1 MCYSNTNLIRGVN
14 KFEEREGIK
23 IMKIEP
29 ISLEVNDLNDD
40 GFKAEFAKMKA
51 KNGDPQAIRYLEE
64 QKQTEDFEERLN
76 RFREEENVNVVE
88 ERKKIREKKLEKSPE
103 RAPLPEE
110 QFLSMVISDM
120 TILDKYKLNSDFFSN
135 EDAKKLYKALVKLK
149 TDGYGSVSYKVDNGL
164 GNINIPTDFTFSMDA
179 YPTFVASQY
188 YNGIEESIEGCY
200 DCLKANYMKRICKN
214 NNLQPSSDKFYQI
227 YDDATSDLMSRLKE
241 IEDAYAFAKDTYNP
255 FTLYTLD
262 TLPDTDKNRG
272 WFIEDMI
279 QEESFNIIVG
289 PAKSGKSAF
298 SYGMA
303 YCLQNGINFLDKKV
317 EQCDVLYLD
326 FEIDTRDIK
335 IRLERLK
342 KYYGDDTKS
351 FNIMPLIKNN
361 FEFDYTLQKIKNIL
375 RKNTNIKIVF
385 WDNFYSFFT
394 GNQNDATDVKKV
406 LSAIRN
412 EITGVSNIVICHA
425 NKANGQSGG
434 SEDPLYAASGS
445 AVFGNY
451 AEQLISIK
459 NKDDGKIV
467 SVSGR
472 STELYKI
479 ECAYGANTNYMFK
492 KLGFVHEIK
501 NASPDELKNKYPDI
515 CNAIGEDGIN
525 AHSLLRKFPNETITS
540 LKEKGFYYSGKNKR
554 NDKIPSNKFYICKP
568 TGFGDAPTKF

>member
-1 MCYSNTNLIRGVN
+1 MIEMMHLDIDDLTDGPAKEDLARIR
-14 KFEEREGIK
+14 
-23 IMKIEP
+23 
-29 ISLEVNDLNDD
+29 
-40 GFKAEFAKMKA
+40 A
-51 KNGDPQAIRYLEE
+51 KNGDQQAIKYLEE
-64 QKQTEDFEERLN
+64 IDKVQQ
-76 RFREEENVNVVE
+76 E
-88 ERKKIREKKLEKSPE
+88 ERKVKEYMEEMVKESIQEQQEIRQKKLEKSTE
-103 RAPLPEE
+103 RAALPEE
-110 QFLSMVISDM
+110 QFLSMVIADM
-120 TILDKYKLNSDFFSN
+120 TILDRYKLNTDFFSN

-149 TDGYGSVSYKVDNGL
+149 TDGYGSVSYKVDGGL
-164 GNINIPTDFTFSMDA
+164 GNVSIPTDFTFNMDA

-262 TLPDTDKNRG
+262 TLPDTDKKRG
-272 WFIEDMI
+272 WVIEDMI
-279 QEESFNIIVG
+279 QEESFNIVVG

-298 SYGMA
+298 SYEMA

-342 KYYGDDTKS
+342 KYYGDETKS

-375 RKNTNIKIVF
+375 KKNTNIKIVF

-479 ECAYGANTNYMFK
+479 ECAYGSNTNYMFK
-492 KLGFVHEIK
+492 KLGFVHERK
-501 NASPDELKNKYPDI
+501 NVSPDELKNKYPDI
-515 CNAIGEDGIN
+515 CDAIGEDGIN
-525 AHSLLRKFPNETITS
+525 AHNLLKKFPNETLTS

>member
-1 MCYSNTNLIRGVN
+1 MIEMMHLDIDDLTDGPAKEDLARIR
-14 KFEEREGIK
+14 
-23 IMKIEP
+23 
-29 ISLEVNDLNDD
+29 
-40 GFKAEFAKMKA
+40 A
-51 KNGDPQAIRYLEE
+51 KNGDQQAIRYLEE
-64 QKQTEDFEERLN
+64 IDKVQE
-76 RFREEENVNVVE
+76 E
-88 ERKKIREKKLEKSPE
+88 ERKVKEFLEEIAEEKIEAQQEIRQKKLEKSTE
-103 RAPLPEE
+103 RAALPEE

-120 TILDKYKLNSDFFSN
+120 TILDRYKLNTDFFSN

-149 TDGYGSVSYKVDNGL
+149 TEGYGSVSYKVDGGL
-164 GNINIPTDFTFSMDA
+164 GNVSIPTDFTFSMDA

-262 TLPDTDKNRG
+262 TLPDTDKKRG
-272 WFIEDMI
+272 WVIEDMI

-361 FEFDYTLQKIKNIL
+361 FEFDYTLQRIKNIL
-375 RKNTNIKIVF
+375 KKNTNIKIVF

-425 NKANGQSGG
+425 NKASGQSGG

-492 KLGFVHEIK
+492 KLGFVHERE
-501 NASPDELKNKYPDI
+501 NVSPDELKNKYPDI
-515 CNAIGEDGIN
+515 CDAIGEDGIN
-525 AHSLLRKFPNETITS
+525 AHNLLKKFPSETLTS

-554 NDKIPSNKFYICKP
+554 NDKIPSNKFYIGKP

>member
-1 MCYSNTNLIRGVN
+1 MIEMMHLDIDDLTDGPAKEDLARIR
-14 KFEEREGIK
+14 
-23 IMKIEP
+23 
-29 ISLEVNDLNDD
+29 
-40 GFKAEFAKMKA
+40 A
-51 KNGDPQAIRYLEE
+51 KNGDQQAIKYLEE
-64 QKQTEDFEERLN
+64 IDKVQE
-76 RFREEENVNVVE
+76 E
-88 ERKKIREKKLEKSPE
+88 ERKVKEYMEEIAKESIQEQQEIRQKKLEKSTE
-103 RAPLPEE
+103 RAALPEE
-110 QFLSMVISDM
+110 QFLSMVIADM
-120 TILDKYKLNSDFFSN
+120 TILDRYKLNTDFFSN

-149 TDGYGSVSYKVDNGL
+149 TDGYGSVSYKVDGGL
-164 GNINIPTDFTFSMDA
+164 GNVSIPTDFTFNMDA

-214 NNLQPSSDKFYQI
+214 NNLQPSADKFYQI

-262 TLPDTDKNRG
+262 TLPDTDKKRG
-272 WFIEDMI
+272 WVIEDMI
-279 QEESFNIIVG
+279 QEESFNIVVG

-298 SYGMA
+298 SYEMA

-342 KYYGDDTKS
+342 KYYGDETKS

-375 RKNTNIKIVF
+375 KKNTNIKIVF

-479 ECAYGANTNYMFK
+479 ECAYGSNTNYMFK
-492 KLGFVHEIK
+492 KLGFVHERK
-501 NASPDELKNKYPDI
+501 NVSPDELKNKYPDI
-515 CNAIGEDGIN
+515 CDAIGEDGIN
-525 AHSLLRKFPNETITS
+525 AHNLLKKFPNETLTS

>member
-1 MCYSNTNLIRGVN
+1 MVELLTLEIDDLTDGPAKEDLARIR
-14 KFEEREGIK
+14 
-23 IMKIEP
+23 
-29 ISLEVNDLNDD
+29 
-40 GFKAEFAKMKA
+40 A
-51 KNGDPQAIRYLEE
+51 KNGDQQAIKYLEE
-64 QKQTEDFEERLN
+64 IDKVQE
-76 RFREEENVNVVE
+76 E
-88 ERKKIREKKLEKSPE
+88 ERKVKEYMEEIAKESIQEQQEIRQKKLEKSTE
-103 RAPLPEE
+103 RAALPEE

-120 TILDKYKLNSDFFSN
+120 TILDRYKLNTDFFSN

-149 TDGYGSVSYKVDNGL
+149 ADGYGSVAYKVDNGL

-361 FEFDYTLQKIKNIL
+361 FEFDYTLQRIKNIL
-375 RKNTNIKIVF
+375 KKNTNIKIVF

-479 ECAYGANTNYMFK
+479 ECAYGANTNYIFK
-492 KLGFVHEIK
+492 KLGFVHERE
-501 NASPDELKNKYPDI
+501 NVSPDELKNKYPDI
-515 CNAIGEDGIN
+515 CDAIGEDGIN
-525 AHSLLRKFPNETITS
+525 AHNLLKKFPNETLTS

-554 NDKIPSNKFYICKP
+554 NDKIPSNKFYIGKP

>member
-1 MCYSNTNLIRGVN
+1 MIEMMHLDIDDLTDGPAKEELAKIR
-14 KFEEREGIK
+14 
-23 IMKIEP
+23 
-29 ISLEVNDLNDD
+29 
-40 GFKAEFAKMKA
+40 A
-51 KNGDPQAIRYLEE
+51 KNGDQQAIKYLEE
-64 QKQTEDFEERLN
+64 IDKIQE
-76 RFREEENVNVVE
+76 E
-88 ERKKIREKKLEKSPE
+88 ERKVKEYMEEIAKESIQEQQEIRQKKLEKSTE
-103 RAPLPEE
+103 RAALPEE
-110 QFLSMVISDM
+110 QFLSMVIADM
-120 TILDKYKLNSDFFSN
+120 TILDRYKLNTDFFSN

-149 TDGYGSVSYKVDNGL
+149 TDGYGSVSYKVDGGL
-164 GNINIPTDFTFSMDA
+164 GNVSIPTDFTFSMDA

-188 YNGIEESIEGCY
+188 YDGIEESIEGCY
-200 DCLKANYMKRICKN
+200 DCLKANYMKRVCKN

-342 KYYGDDTKS
+342 KYYGDETKS

-361 FEFDYTLQKIKNIL
+361 FEFDYTLQNIPSFMEFYNIL
-375 RKNTNIKIVF
+375 KKNTNIKIVF

-492 KLGFVHEIK
+492 KLGFVHERK
-501 NASPDELKNKYPDI
+501 NVSPDELKNKYQDI
-515 CNAIGEDGIN
+515 CDAIGEDGIN

>member
-1 MCYSNTNLIRGVN
+1 MIEMMHLDIDDLTDGPAKEDLARIR
-14 KFEEREGIK
+14 
-23 IMKIEP
+23 
-29 ISLEVNDLNDD
+29 
-40 GFKAEFAKMKA
+40 A
-51 KNGDPQAIRYLEE
+51 KNGDQQAIKYLEE
-64 QKQTEDFEERLN
+64 IDKVQE
-76 RFREEENVNVVE
+76 E
-88 ERKKIREKKLEKSPE
+88 ERKVKEYMEEIAKESIQEQQEIRQKKLEKSPE
-103 RAPLPEE
+103 RAALPEE
-110 QFLSMVISDM
+110 QFLSMVIADM
-120 TILDKYKLNSDFFSN
+120 TILDRYKLNTDFFSN

-149 TDGYGSVSYKVDNGL
+149 TDGYGSVSYKVDGGL
-164 GNINIPTDFTFSMDA
+164 GNVSIPTDFTFNMDA

-188 YNGIEESIEGCY
+188 YDGIEESIEGCY

-214 NNLQPSSDKFYQI
+214 NNLQPSADKFYEI

-262 TLPDTDKNRG
+262 TLPDTDKKRG
-272 WFIEDMI
+272 WVIEDMI
-279 QEESFNIIVG
+279 QEESFNIVVG

-298 SYGMA
+298 SYEMA

-342 KYYGDDTKS
+342 KYYGDETKS

-375 RKNTNIKIVF
+375 KKNTNIKIVF

-479 ECAYGANTNYMFK
+479 ECAYGSNTNYMFK
-492 KLGFVHEIK
+492 KLGFVHERK
-501 NASPDELKNKYPDI
+501 NVSPDELKNKYPDI
-515 CNAIGEDGIN
+515 CDAIGEDGIN
-525 AHSLLRKFPNETITS
+525 AHNLLKKFPSETLTS

>member
-1 MCYSNTNLIRGVN
+1 MVELLTLEIDDLADGPAKEDLARIR
-14 KFEEREGIK
+14 
-23 IMKIEP
+23 
-29 ISLEVNDLNDD
+29 
-40 GFKAEFAKMKA
+40 A
-51 KNGDPQAIRYLEE
+51 KNGDQQAIKYLEE
-64 QKQTEDFEERLN
+64 IDKVQE
-76 RFREEENVNVVE
+76 E
-88 ERKKIREKKLEKSPE
+88 ERKVKEYMEEIAKESIQEQQEIRQKKLEKSTE
-103 RAPLPEE
+103 RAALPEE

-120 TILDKYKLNSDFFSN
+120 TILDRYKLNTDFFSN

-149 TDGYGSVSYKVDNGL
+149 TDGYGSVSYKVDGGL

-303 YCLQNGINFLDKKV
+303 YCLQNGIDFLDKKV

-342 KYYGDDTKS
+342 KHYGDETKS

-375 RKNTNIKIVF
+375 KKNTNIKIVF

-479 ECAYGANTNYMFK
+479 ECAYGANTNYIFK
-492 KLGFVHEIK
+492 KLGFVHERE
-501 NASPDELKNKYPDI
+501 NVSPDELKNKYPDI
-515 CNAIGEDGIN
+515 CDAIGEDGIN
-525 AHSLLRKFPNETITS
+525 AHNLLKKFPNETLTS

-568 TGFGDAPTKF
+568 TGFGDASTKF

>member
-1 MCYSNTNLIRGVN
+1 
-14 KFEEREGIK
+14 
-23 IMKIEP
+23 
-29 ISLEVNDLNDD
+29 
-40 GFKAEFAKMKA
+40 
-51 KNGDPQAIRYLEE
+51 
-64 QKQTEDFEERLN
+64 
-76 RFREEENVNVVE
+76 
-88 ERKKIREKKLEKSPE
+88 
-103 RAPLPEE
+103 
-110 QFLSMVISDM
+110 
-120 TILDKYKLNSDFFSN
+120 
-135 EDAKKLYKALVKLK
+135 
-149 TDGYGSVSYKVDNGL
+149 
-164 GNINIPTDFTFSMDA
+164 
-179 YPTFVASQY
+179 
-188 YNGIEESIEGCY
+188 
-200 DCLKANYMKRICKN
+200 
-214 NNLQPSSDKFYQI
+214 
-227 YDDATSDLMSRLKE
+227 MSRLKE

-262 TLPDTDKNRG
+262 TLPDTDKKRG
-272 WFIEDMI
+272 WVIEDMI
-279 QEESFNIIVG
+279 QEESFNIVVG

-298 SYGMA
+298 SYEMA

-342 KYYGDDTKS
+342 KYYGDETKS

-385 WDNFYSFFT
+385 WGNFYSFFT

-501 NASPDELKNKYPDI
+501 NISPDELKNKYPDI
-515 CNAIGEDGIN
+515 CDAIGEDGIN
-525 AHSLLRKFPNETITS
+525 AHNLLKKFPNETLTS

>member
-1 MCYSNTNLIRGVN
+1 MIEMMHLDIDDLTDGPAKEDLARIR
-14 KFEEREGIK
+14 
-23 IMKIEP
+23 
-29 ISLEVNDLNDD
+29 
-40 GFKAEFAKMKA
+40 A
-51 KNGDPQAIRYLEE
+51 KNGDQQAIRYLEE
-64 QKQTEDFEERLN
+64 IDKVQE
-76 RFREEENVNVVE
+76 E
-88 ERKKIREKKLEKSPE
+88 ERKVKEFLEEIAEEKIEAQQEIRQKKLEKSTE
-103 RAPLPEE
+103 RAALPEE

-120 TILDKYKLNSDFFSN
+120 TILDRYKLNTDFFSN

-149 TDGYGSVSYKVDNGL
+149 TDGYGSVSCKVDGGL
-164 GNINIPTDFTFSMDA
+164 GNINIPTDFTFNMDA

-188 YNGIEESIEGCY
+188 YDGIEESIEGCY

-214 NNLQPSSDKFYQI
+214 NNLQPSSDKFYEI

-262 TLPDTDKNRG
+262 TLPDTDKKRG
-272 WFIEDMI
+272 WVIEDMI
-279 QEESFNIIVG
+279 QEESFNIVVG

-298 SYGMA
+298 SYEMA

-342 KYYGDDTKS
+342 KYYGDETKS

-375 RKNTNIKIVF
+375 KKNTNIKIVF

-479 ECAYGANTNYMFK
+479 ECAYGSNTNYMFK
-492 KLGFVHEIK
+492 KLGFVHERK
-501 NASPDELKNKYPDI
+501 NVSPDELKNKYPDI
-515 CNAIGEDGIN
+515 CDAIGEDGIN

-554 NDKIPSNKFYICKP
+554 NDKIPSNKFYIGKP

>member
-1 MCYSNTNLIRGVN
+1 MIEMMHLDIDDLTDGPAKEDLARIR
-14 KFEEREGIK
+14 
-23 IMKIEP
+23 
-29 ISLEVNDLNDD
+29 
-40 GFKAEFAKMKA
+40 A
-51 KNGDPQAIRYLEE
+51 KNGDQQAIKYLEE
-64 QKQTEDFEERLN
+64 IDKIQE
-76 RFREEENVNVVE
+76 E
-88 ERKKIREKKLEKSPE
+88 ERKVKEYMEEIAKESIQEQQEIRQKKLEKSTE
-103 RAPLPEE
+103 RAALPEE

-120 TILDKYKLNSDFFSN
+120 TILDRYKLNTDFFSN

-149 TDGYGSVSYKVDNGL
+149 ADGYGSVSYKVDGGL
-164 GNINIPTDFTFSMDA
+164 GNVSIPTDFTFSMDA

-188 YNGIEESIEGCY
+188 YDGIEESIEGCY

-342 KYYGDDTKS
+342 KYYGDETKS

-394 GNQNDATDVKKV
+394 GNQNDATDVKRV

-479 ECAYGANTNYMFK
+479 ECAYGANTNYIFK

-515 CNAIGEDGIN
+515 CDAIGEDGIN
-525 AHSLLRKFPNETITS
+525 AHNLLKKFPDETLTS

>member
-1 MCYSNTNLIRGVN
+1 MIEMMHLDIDDLTDGPAKEELAKIR
-14 KFEEREGIK
+14 
-23 IMKIEP
+23 
-29 ISLEVNDLNDD
+29 
-40 GFKAEFAKMKA
+40 A
-51 KNGDPQAIRYLEE
+51 KNGDQQAIKYLEE
-64 QKQTEDFEERLN
+64 IDKIQE
-76 RFREEENVNVVE
+76 E
-88 ERKKIREKKLEKSPE
+88 ERKVKEYMEEIAKESIQEQQEIRQKKLEKSTE
-103 RAPLPEE
+103 RAALPEE
-110 QFLSMVISDM
+110 QFLSMVIADM
-120 TILDKYKLNSDFFSN
+120 TILDRYKLNTDFFSN

-149 TDGYGSVSYKVDNGL
+149 TDGYGSVSYKVDGGL
-164 GNINIPTDFTFSMDA
+164 GNVSIPTDFTFSMDA
-179 YPTFVASQY
+179 YPVFVASQY
-188 YNGIEESIEGCY
+188 YDGIEESIEGCY

-342 KYYGDDTKS
+342 KYYGDETKS

-467 SVSGR
+467 SISGR

-492 KLGFVHEIK
+492 KLGFVHERK
-501 NASPDELKNKYPDI
+501 NVSPDELKNKYQDI
-515 CNAIGEDGIN
+515 CDAIGEDGIN

>member
-1 MCYSNTNLIRGVN
+1 MIEMMHLDIDDLTDGPAKEELAKIR
-14 KFEEREGIK
+14 
-23 IMKIEP
+23 
-29 ISLEVNDLNDD
+29 
-40 GFKAEFAKMKA
+40 A
-51 KNGDPQAIRYLEE
+51 KNGDQQAIKYLEE
-64 QKQTEDFEERLN
+64 IDKIQE
-76 RFREEENVNVVE
+76 E
-88 ERKKIREKKLEKSPE
+88 ERKVKEYMEEIAKESIQEQQEIRQKKLEKSTE
-103 RAPLPEE
+103 RAALPEE
-110 QFLSMVISDM
+110 QFLSMVIADM
-120 TILDKYKLNSDFFSN
+120 TILDRYKLNTDFFSN

-149 TDGYGSVSYKVDNGL
+149 TDGYGSVSYKVDGGL
-164 GNINIPTDFTFSMDA
+164 GNVSIPTDFTFSMDA

-188 YNGIEESIEGCY
+188 YDGIEESIEGCY
-200 DCLKANYMKRICKN
+200 DCLKANYMKRVCKN

-342 KYYGDDTKS
+342 KYYGDETKS

-375 RKNTNIKIVF
+375 KKNTNIKIVF

-492 KLGFVHEIK
+492 KLGFVHERK
-501 NASPDELKNKYPDI
+501 NVSPDELKNKYQDI
-515 CNAIGEDGIN
+515 CDAIGEDGIN

-554 NDKIPSNKFYICKP
+554 NDKIPSNKFYIGKP

>member
-1 MCYSNTNLIRGVN
+1 M
-14 KFEEREGIK
+14 
-23 IMKIEP
+23 MKIEP
-29 ISLEVNDLNDD
+29 ISLEVDDLNEDE
-40 GFKAEFAKMKA
+40 FKVEFAKVKA
-51 KNGDPQAIRYLEE
+51 KNDDPQAIRYLEE
-64 QKQTEDFEERLN
+64 KQQTQDFEERLK
-76 RFREEENVNVVE
+76 RFREEENINVVE
-88 ERKKIREKKLEKSPE
+88 ERKKIREKKLEKSTE

-110 QFLSMVISDM
+110 EFLSMVIADM
-120 TILDKYKLNSDFFSN
+120 TVLDRYKLNTDFFSN
-135 EDAKKLYKALVKLK
+135 DDAKKLYKALVKLK
-149 TDGYGSVSYKVDNGL
+149 TDGYESVAYKVDGGL
-164 GNINIPTDFTFSMDA
+164 GNINIPTDFTFNMDA
-179 YPTFVASQY
+179 YPIYVASQY
-188 YNGIEESIEGCY
+188 YNGSEDRIDGCY
-200 DCLKANYMKRICKN
+200 EYLKANYMKRICKN

-227 YDDATSDLMSRLKE
+227 YDDATSDLMKRLKE
-241 IEDAYAFAKDTYNP
+241 IEDAYAFARDAFNP
-255 FTLYTLD
+255 FEMYKLE
-262 TLPDTDKNRG
+262 TLPDVDKNRE
-272 WFIEDMI
+272 WIIEDMI
-279 QEESFNIIVG
+279 QEESFNIVVG

-342 KYYGDDTKS
+342 KYYGEKTES
-351 FNIMPLIKNN
+351 FYIMPLIKNN
-361 FEFDYTLQKIKNIL
+361 FEFDYTLQYIKNIIK
-375 RKNTNIKIVF
+375 KNTNIKVVF

-394 GNQNDATDVKKV
+394 GNQNDATDVKRV

-479 ECAYGANTNYMFK
+479 ECAYGSNTNYIFK
-492 KLGFVHEIK
+492 NLGFVHERK
-501 NASPDELKNKYPDI
+501 NISPDELKNKYPEI
-515 CNAIGEDGIN
+515 CRAIGEEGIN
-525 AHSLLRKFPNETITS
+525 AHNLLKKFPNETVTS

-554 NDKIPSNKFYICKP
+554 NDKIPSNKFFISNPKF
-568 TGFGDAPTKF
+568 FGGVPNNF

>member
-1 MCYSNTNLIRGVN
+1 
-14 KFEEREGIK
+14 
-23 IMKIEP
+23 
-29 ISLEVNDLNDD
+29 
-40 GFKAEFAKMKA
+40 
-51 KNGDPQAIRYLEE
+51 
-64 QKQTEDFEERLN
+64 
-76 RFREEENVNVVE
+76 
-88 ERKKIREKKLEKSPE
+88 
-103 RAPLPEE
+103 
-110 QFLSMVISDM
+110 MVISDM
-120 TILDKYKLNSDFFSN
+120 TILDRYKLNTDFFSN

-188 YNGIEESIEGCY
+188 YDGIEESIEGCY

-303 YCLQNGINFLDKKV
+303 YCLQNGIDFLDKKV

-342 KYYGDDTKS
+342 KYYGDETKS

-375 RKNTNIKIVF
+375 KKNTNIKIVF

-479 ECAYGANTNYMFK
+479 ECAYGANTNYIFK

-515 CNAIGEDGIN
+515 CDAIGEDGIN
-525 AHSLLRKFPNETITS
+525 AHNLLKKFPDETLTS

>member
-1 MCYSNTNLIRGVN
+1 MIEMMHLDIDDLTDGPAKEELAKIR
-14 KFEEREGIK
+14 
-23 IMKIEP
+23 
-29 ISLEVNDLNDD
+29 
-40 GFKAEFAKMKA
+40 A
-51 KNGDPQAIRYLEE
+51 KNGDQQAIKYLEE
-64 QKQTEDFEERLN
+64 IDKIQE
-76 RFREEENVNVVE
+76 E
-88 ERKKIREKKLEKSPE
+88 ERKVKEYMEEIAKESIQEQQEIRQKKLEKSTE
-103 RAPLPEE
+103 RAALPEE
-110 QFLSMVISDM
+110 QFLSMVIADM
-120 TILDKYKLNSDFFSN
+120 TILDRYKLNTDFFSN

-149 TDGYGSVSYKVDNGL
+149 TDGYGSVSYKVDGGL
-164 GNINIPTDFTFSMDA
+164 GNVSIPTDFTFSMDA
-179 YPTFVASQY
+179 YPVFVASQY
-188 YNGIEESIEGCY
+188 YDGIEESIEGCY
-200 DCLKANYMKRICKN
+200 DCLKANYMKRVCKN

-342 KYYGDDTKS
+342 KYYGDETKS

-375 RKNTNIKIVF
+375 KKNTNIKIVF

-492 KLGFVHEIK
+492 KLGFVHERK
-501 NASPDELKNKYPDI
+501 NVSPDELKNKYQDI
-515 CNAIGEDGIN
+515 CDAIGEDGIN

>member
-1 MCYSNTNLIRGVN
+1 MIEMMHLDIDDLTDGPAKEELAKIR
-14 KFEEREGIK
+14 
-23 IMKIEP
+23 
-29 ISLEVNDLNDD
+29 
-40 GFKAEFAKMKA
+40 A
-51 KNGDPQAIRYLEE
+51 KNGDQQAIKYLEE
-64 QKQTEDFEERLN
+64 IDKIQE
-76 RFREEENVNVVE
+76 E
-88 ERKKIREKKLEKSPE
+88 ERKVKEYMEEIAKESIQEQQEIRQKKLEKSTE
-103 RAPLPEE
+103 RAALPEE
-110 QFLSMVISDM
+110 QFLSMVIADM
-120 TILDKYKLNSDFFSN
+120 TILDRYKLNTDFFSN

-149 TDGYGSVSYKVDNGL
+149 TDGYGSVSYKVDGGL
-164 GNINIPTDFTFSMDA
+164 GNVSIPTDFTFSMDA
-179 YPTFVASQY
+179 YPVFVASQY
-188 YNGIEESIEGCY
+188 YDGIEESIEGCY
-200 DCLKANYMKRICKN
+200 DCLKANYMKRVCKN

-342 KYYGDDTKS
+342 KYYGDETKS

-492 KLGFVHEIK
+492 KLGFVHERK
-501 NASPDELKNKYPDI
+501 NVSPDELKNKYQDI
-515 CNAIGEDGIN
+515 CDAIGEDGIN

>member
-1 MCYSNTNLIRGVN
+1 MCYSNTNLVRGVQ
-14 KFEEREGIK
+14 KIIIK
-23 IMKIEP
+23 EKVNMVELLT
-29 ISLEVNDLNDD
+29 LEIDDLTD
-40 GFKAEFAKMKA
+40 GPAKEDLARIRA
-51 KNGDPQAIRYLEE
+51 KNGDQQAIKYLEE
-64 QKQTEDFEERLN
+64 IDKIQE
-76 RFREEENVNVVE
+76 E
-88 ERKKIREKKLEKSPE
+88 ERKVKEYMEEIAKESIQEQQEIRQKKLEKSTE
-103 RAPLPEE
+103 RAALPEE
-110 QFLSMVISDM
+110 QFLSMVIADM
-120 TILDKYKLNSDFFSN
+120 TILDRYKLNTDFFSN

-303 YCLQNGINFLDKKV
+303 YCLQNGIDFLDKKV

-375 RKNTNIKIVF
+375 KKNTNIKIVF

-492 KLGFVHEIK
+492 KLGFVHERE
-501 NASPDELKNKYPDI
+501 NVSPDELKNKYPDI
-515 CNAIGEDGIN
+515 CDAIGEDGIN
-525 AHSLLRKFPNETITS
+525 AHNLLKKFPNETLTS